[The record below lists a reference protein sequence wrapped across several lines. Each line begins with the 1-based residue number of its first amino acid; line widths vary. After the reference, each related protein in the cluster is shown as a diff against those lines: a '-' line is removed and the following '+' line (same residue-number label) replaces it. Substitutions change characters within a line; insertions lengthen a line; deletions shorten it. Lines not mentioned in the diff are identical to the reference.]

1 MPILAL
7 ADAKFDYTVPV
18 VIIGAGACGLTAAL
32 AATEAGATV
41 LILERDDKPTGS
53 TSLST
58 GLIPAAGT
66 ALQRAH
72 GIDDSPELLAR
83 DITNKSKGQSD
94 PVIVD
99 AVARASGPTIDW
111 LAATHQVAFTL
122 VEGFLYPGHSRLRM
136 HGTPHRTGTELQA
149 ALLGATAR
157 LDIDLLTN
165 ATVTDLYADADGK
178 VGAVRFARPDGSLE
192 TVGCDTVILAC
203 CGYGGDQQMLRQ
215 YIPEIA
221 DAEFWGHV
229 GNKGDA
235 VKWGLALGAAALD
248 MGSYQGHGGVAHPHG
263 NPMNW
268 GLLTEGGFQVNALG
282 TRFSNEVRG
291 YSEQAVDVIAQPGR
305 IAWDIFDEIRERPIL
320 GFTDYQQ
327 VMALGGIKKAP
338 TVRGLADLLG
348 LPADALERT
357 MDEVDAM
364 RSGRRI
370 CPWGRDFSG
379 TMPLSAPFCGV
390 KITGALFHTQG
401 GLAIDSTARVLRAD
415 GSPLPNLL
423 AGGGA
428 ARGLSGSSRWGYFS
442 GGGLL
447 TATTLGR
454 IAGTSAA
461 QLVSRSR

>member
-7 ADAKFDYTVPV
+7 IKARFDYTVPV

-32 AATEAGATV
+32 AATEAGARV
-41 LILERDDKPTGS
+41 LVLERDDRPTGS
-53 TSLST
+53 TALST

-66 ALQRAH
+66 KLQRAH

-83 DITNKSKGQSD
+83 DITAKAKGQND
-94 PVIVD
+94 PAIVE

-111 LAATHQVAFTL
+111 LSATHRVAFTL

-136 HGTPHRTGTELQA
+136 HGTPNRTGTELQA
-149 ALLGATAR
+149 ALLAATAR

-165 ATVTDLYADADGK
+165 ALVTDLYADARGK
-178 VGAVRFARPDGSLE
+178 VGAVRFARPDGALE
-192 TVGCDTVILAC
+192 IVGCNAVILAC
-203 CGYGGDQQMLRQ
+203 CGYGGDKDMVRQ

-221 DAEFWGHV
+221 DAEFQGHV
-229 GNKGDA
+229 GNRGDA

-268 GLLTEGGFQVNALG
+268 GLLTEGGFQVNAMG
-282 TRFSNEVRG
+282 VRFSNEVRG

-305 IAWDIFDEIRERPIL
+305 IAWDIFDEMREQPIL
-320 GFTDYQQ
+320 GFTDYQE
-327 VMALGGIKKAP
+327 VMALGGIKKAS

-348 LPADALERT
+348 VPADALERT
-357 MDEVDAM
+357 MDEVNEI
-364 RSGRRI
+364 RSSRRV
-370 CPWGRDFSG
+370 CPWGRDFSK
-379 TMPLSAPFCGV
+379 TRPLSAPFCGV

-401 GLAIDSTARVLRAD
+401 GVAIDASARVLRAD
-415 GSPLPNLL
+415 GSTLPNLF

-428 ARGLSGSSRWGYFS
+428 ARGLSGPSRWGYFS

-461 QLVSRSR
+461 ALVNRSG